1 MKKCES
7 AAIHFWRKYPV
18 DSFADV
24 LQSAYF
30 VALKL
35 GGKNA
40 HEVYCDLFD
49 EYRCAWKKSRQ
60 NKTYPFSQEFFN
72 CLSENDSPFYR
83 VHDEG
88 ATYCFTPDE
97 YEDYLEDCL
106 AQTPYGYAQV
116 VRDCLTGARQREVGE
131 KYGFSESRVNQIMA
145 DFKRKL
151 KRRIQC
157 STPTSNS

>member
-7 AAIHFWRKYPV
+7 AAIHFWRKYPI

-35 GGKNA
+35 GGRNA

-49 EYRCAWKKSRQ
+49 EYRVAWKRSRQ

-72 CLSENDSPFYR
+72 CLSKNESPFYR
-83 VHDEG
+83 VHDG
-88 ATYCFTPDE
+88 DTTYCFTPDE
-97 YEDYLEDCL
+97 YEEYLEDCL
-106 AQTPYGYAQV
+106 HGTPRDYVQV
-116 VRDCLTGARQREVGE
+116 VRDCLAGGLQREVGA
-131 KYGFSESRVNQIMA
+131 KHGVSESRVNQIMA

-157 STPTSNS
+157 STPTSRS